1 MIDGT
6 GIFDGLPIAVY
17 ATDCGNR
24 ITYYNEAAARLW
36 GEEPAIGS
44 RVDAG
49 SWRLY
54 WLDGRPMRPDECCM
68 SASLRE
74 GRPLEA
80 VETMLQ
86 RADGSRVFFF
96 PYPRLLRDTSGEVTG
111 AVNLLVE
118 STDRQAA
125 DIESAR
131 LAAIVASSED
141 AIVSKSLDGRVTSW
155 NAGAA
160 RIFGYQPEEMIGQSI
175 KRIIPVELHGEEDD
189 ILARLSCGK
198 RIDHFDT
205 VRLTKEGRRIDISL
219 TVSPIRDRRG
229 NVIGASKVARDV
241 TARKRD
247 EELQRLLLDE
257 LNHRV
262 KNTLAI
268 IQAIANQTLRRAPS
282 PADFVE
288 SFSGRIQALARSHN
302 LLVERRMR
310 CAELMEI
317 VREQVVLDT
326 ADRTRISC
334 SGPLVELDGRTAL
347 HLGLVLH
354 ELATNARKHGAL
366 KVPTGQ
372 LSIRWDVVDGAGK
385 QLALEWQE
393 SGVPGVKR
401 SDSRGFGTTLIER
414 TASGNGGKAELSYA
428 ADGLVCRI
436 TLPLPQQ
443 QPDVV
448 SMIVGQREERA
459 ARGPEDATWL
469 RGKKVLLVEDEPLV
483 ALEIEAHLLGL
494 GCEIVGPAATVAAAR
509 ELIETYRCDAALLD
523 ANLGGS
529 RVDELAARLGERGV
543 PFAFATGYGR
553 EAAPARFADTPVL
566 NKPFST
572 GELLSI
578 LRTLMEGGACG
589 ISDASQTAFERRV
602 SAPDGR

>member
-17 ATDCGNR
+17 ATDSGNR
-24 ITYYNEAAARLW
+24 ITYYNEAAACLW

-44 RVDAG
+44 HAGAG

-54 WLDGRPMRPDECCM
+54 WPDGRPVRPEDCCM

-74 GRPLEA
+74 GRPVEA
-80 VETMLQ
+80 VETILE
-86 RADGSRVFFF
+86 RADGSRVFFL
-96 PYPRLLRDTSGEVTG
+96 PHSRLLRDAGGEVTG
-111 AVNLLVE
+111 AIHLLIE
-118 STDRQAA
+118 STDRQVAE
-125 DIESAR
+125 IESAR
-131 LAAIVASSED
+131 LAAIVASSDD
-141 AIVSKSLDGRVTSW
+141 AIVSKSLEGRVTSW
-155 NAGAA
+155 NAGAT

-175 KRIIPVELHGEEDD
+175 KRLIPVELHREEDD
-189 ILARLSCGK
+189 ILARLRRGE

-205 VRLTKEGRRIDISL
+205 VRLTKDGRRIDISL

-229 NVIGASKVARDV
+229 KIVGASKVARDV

-268 IQAIANQTLRRAPS
+268 IQAIANQTLRRAAS

-302 LLVERRMR
+302 LLVEKKMR
-310 CAELMEI
+310 GAELIEI

-366 KVPTGQ
+366 GVPTGR
-372 LSIRWDVVDGAGK
+372 LSIRWEVLDRAG
-385 QLALEWQE
+385 QELVLEWRE
-393 SGVPGVKR
+393 SGVLGLKR
-401 SDSRGFGTTLIER
+401 SDSRGFGMTLIER

-428 ADGLVCRI
+428 ADGLFCRI
-436 TLPLPQQ
+436 TVPLPQQ
-443 QPDVV
+443 EPDIVATVV
-448 SMIVGQREERA
+448 GERDEQTS
-459 ARGPEDATWL
+459 RRPGDATWL

-509 ELIETYRCDAALLD
+509 DLIEKCRCDVALLD

-529 RVDELAARLGERGV
+529 RVDEIAARLDDRGV

-553 EAAPARFADTPVL
+553 DAAPDRFADIPVL
-566 NKPFST
+566 TKPFST
-572 GELLSI
+572 GELLSV
-578 LRTLMEGGACG
+578 LRSLIEGGACG
-589 ISDASQTAFERRV
+589 MSDASQVAVARKV
-602 SAPDGR
+602 GAPDGR